1 MKKLLFILVFVLVFF
16 PLFSQKSL
24 DILTISGRYGLPQPF
39 DELYS
44 GEATESGTFLNFL
57 APIKISGKTVW
68 VNSLNYFYF
77 NVQGGEEIPDGIAD
91 PIKIHGF
98 ILRTG
103 LYQKFDNGRGI
114 QVLIAPRLMSDFNDL
129 DKNHFQMGALFVYE
143 KVFNEKLGM
152 SFGAM
157 YNQELFGPYLVPIVN
172 LDWQFAEKWSING
185 MLPVYAKVNYKV
197 GENLT
202 VGFSHF
208 GLVTSYYLGD
218 PEYVGDYI
226 ERQSIDLSL
235 FARQRIAGNFYLEGR
250 LGRSFGRKYE
260 QYAGDQKVDFGL
272 PLITFGDNRTV
283 KNVNIKDGILLDL
296 RLVFNI
302 VVPD

>member
-1 MKKLLFILVFVLVFF
+1 MKRFLLFTILWLVFSPV
-16 PLFSQKSL
+16 FSQNSL
-24 DILTISGRYGLPQPF
+24 DILTISGRYGLPQPY
-39 DELYS
+39 ENTYTE
-44 GEATESGTFLNFL
+44 EATETGTFLGLLVPVPLSENT
-57 APIKISGKTVW
+57 IWI
-68 VNSLNYFYF
+68 NSLNHFYF
-77 NVQGGEEIPDGIAD
+77 NVQGGNEIPSGIAD
-91 PIKIHGF
+91 PVKLNGF

-103 LYQKFDNGRGI
+103 LYQKFDKGRGI
-114 QVLIAPRLMSDFNDL
+114 QVLFAPRLMTDFNNV
-129 DKNHFQMGALFVYE
+129 DKNHWQFGAILAYE
-143 KVFNEKLGM
+143 KIFNERLGM

-185 MLPVYAKVNYKV
+185 MLPVYAKVNYRA

-218 PEYVGDYI
+218 EQFQGDYI

-235 FARQRIAGNFYLEGR
+235 FARQKLAGNFYLEGR
-250 LGRSFGRKYE
+250 IGRSFGRKYE
-260 QYAGDQKVDFGL
+260 QYAGDQKVDFSL
-272 PLITFGDNRTV
+272 PLVGFGDERV
-283 KNVNIKDGILLDL
+283 AKNVVFKDGILIDV

-302 VVPD
+302 QVPE